1 MSRTRAHRPYWVV
14 ENDEGAEI
22 YHNHRFLGQPVYGP
36 NRRKRGEN
44 GRFLRQMVDV
54 TVPAYRIISYTWDS
68 DEQNLWPKKYTLA
81 QINEARKM
89 RDAGE
94 SWAPIVIGQ
103 EMGYV
108 YERKLLG
115 HVPDHCVIGPNTKRS
130 NHRVSDTE
138 VTCSPT
144 LSQRQHATTNVF
156 GRYRRS
162 QVFRNLDNR
171 ARRTHERGELGRNVK
186 AFNSGGDVDD
196 LDFEANQPLDHWYL
210 D

>member
-1 MSRTRAHRPYWVV
+1 MSRTRAHRPFWVV
-14 ENDEGAEI
+14 ENDEGAVI
-22 YHNHRFLGQPVYGP
+22 DHDHRFFGQPVYGP
-36 NRRKRGEN
+36 NRRKRGKN
-44 GRFLRQMVDV
+44 GRFLRQMVDI
-54 TVPAYRIISYTWDS
+54 TVPAYRIINYTWDS
-68 DEQNLWPKKYTLA
+68 DAQNLWPKKYTLA

-94 SWAPIVIGQ
+94 SWAPIVVGQ

-115 HVPDHCVIGPNTKRS
+115 HVPDHCVVGLNTEGYKPR
-130 NHRVSDTE
+130 DTE
-138 VTCSPT
+138 ATCYPT
-144 LSQRQHATTNVF
+144 LSKSQHATTNVW

-162 QVFRNLDNR
+162 QVFRNMDNR

-196 LDFEANQPLDHWYL
+196 LDFEANQPLDYWHW